1 MIDLRK
7 KDELLSYLINSRGAD
22 EHTINDITKR
32 ESGGVG
38 INPTTGYIDKMEI
51 TQKDDKL
58 TINTNSP
65 IHVTFFPEKVVLVD
79 VVNRGRTYSVP
90 LKHLGKKLKNASPID
105 IAERGYEFYEK
116 FINEAEEYFCKQSIV

>member
-1 MIDLRK
+1 MKPLDPAKNELK
-7 KDELLSYLINSRGAD
+7 KAKNYIEVMKVSKSLDKFEDNWKNYL
-22 EHTINDITKR
+22 H
-32 ESGGVG
+32 
-38 INPTTGYIDKMEI
+38 KMEI